1 MDLLDLIPDNLFSEV
16 AANPNQFT
24 DVSENFRKAEEIIF
38 KWMRDHG
45 KTFIQDESKEVSEEF
60 KEAGNRYN
68 QSGKLREALIGYN
81 KW

>member
-38 KWMRDHG
+38 KWMRDHDQ
-45 KTFIQDESKEVSEEF
+45 TFIQDESKEVCEEF
-60 KEAGNRYN
+60 KETGNRSN
-68 QSGKLREALIGYN
+68 QSGKLREALFSYN